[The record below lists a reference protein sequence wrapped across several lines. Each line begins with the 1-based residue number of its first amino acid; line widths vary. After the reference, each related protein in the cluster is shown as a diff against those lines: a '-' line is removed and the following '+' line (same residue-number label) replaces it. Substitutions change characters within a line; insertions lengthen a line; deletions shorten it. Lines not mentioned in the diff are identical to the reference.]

1 MPWNMMILYYV
12 DSSVWLNLFKK
23 EKNQINNIPYWKIA
37 KDFIEKVSK
46 DSDSK
51 IIVSTIILKELSFI
65 LKDKF
70 VLAKKFLESSDYVRL
85 IKTISTDYNLA
96 REIELETSS
105 VISFYDCL
113 HIVISKRLNCILVTR
128 DNQLIET
135 ARGYL
140 NANKPENLI
149 A

>member
-1 MPWNMMILYYV
+1 MILYYV

-70 VLAKKFLESSDYVRL
+70 MLAKKFLESSDYIRL
-85 IKTISTDYNLA
+85 IKTIPADYNLA

-113 HIVISKRLNCILVTR
+113 HIAVSKRLNCILVTR
-128 DNQLIET
+128 DNQMTEI
-135 ARGYL
+135 AKSYI
-140 NANKPENLI
+140 NADRPENLI
-149 A
+149 D